1 MQITTQNSGNINSN
15 NFNKNS
21 IYWISG
27 FAMATAVIW
36 NVPYGML
43 VLYPFTILG
52 TWFHEMAHGIAAII
66 LGGTFH
72 RLELYAN
79 GSGVAYFSGDLFLGS
94 IGTALVALAG
104 PIGPTIAGTIFI
116 ISSGYYRA
124 SQILLALL
132 GLLMMASAI
141 IWVRSPF
148 GVIFVL
154 ALGGLIF
161 YAGIKAKPKVKQLL
175 LQFLGIQSIVSVYL
189 SIGYLFSQGVS
200 SAQFEMKSD
209 TAVAESYLLL
219 PYWFWAVL
227 IIAFSVFMFVYS
239 MYVIYKKSRNSI

>member
-1 MQITTQNSGNINSN
+1 MQITTQNTGTIQSS

-21 IYWISG
+21 IYWLSG
-27 FAMATAVIW
+27 FAIATALVW
-36 NVPYGML
+36 NVPYGL
-43 VLYPFTILG
+43 LILYPFTILG

-66 LGGTFH
+66 LGGSFH

-79 GSGVAYFSGDLFLGS
+79 GSGVAYFSGDLFLGN

-116 ISSGYYRA
+116 ISSGFYRPT
-124 SQILLALL
+124 QVILFLL

-154 ALGGLIF
+154 VLGGLIL
-161 YAGIKAKPKVKQLL
+161 YTGVKAGPKLKQIL
-175 LQFLGIQSIVSVYL
+175 LQFLGIQAIVSVYL
-189 SIGYLFSQGVS
+189 SIGYLFSSGVES
-200 SAQFEMKSD
+200 SQFQMKSD
-209 TAVAESYLLL
+209 TAVAEMYLLL
-219 PYWFWAVL
+219 PYWFWAIL
-227 IIAFSVFMFVYS
+227 ILAFSVFMFVYS
-239 MYVIYKKSRNSI
+239 MYVIYKKSRKSI